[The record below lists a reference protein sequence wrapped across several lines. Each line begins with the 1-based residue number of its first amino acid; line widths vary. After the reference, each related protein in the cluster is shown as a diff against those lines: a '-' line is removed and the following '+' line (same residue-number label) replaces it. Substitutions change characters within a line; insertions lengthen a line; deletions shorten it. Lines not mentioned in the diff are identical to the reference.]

1 MDKVFQLIDT
11 IIDQEILIS
20 GILSNLRKKDAVEY
34 QKVDVRPIIIKGG
47 RVYQFSYHYPKKVIH
62 ENLEGAAAVNKL
74 RELMEQY
81 FRQGQL
87 YTAEADYQILISKKG
102 SAAVLKKP
110 PTKEAQDLSHN
121 RKKSYI
127 IPENE
132 PCPFM
137 KRLGVMNEK
146 GKVLANKYD
155 KFRQINRFLEMVAD
169 IVPHLKNKG
178 EPLQI
183 VDFGCGKS
191 YLTFA
196 LYHYLTAILDM
207 KVNILGLDLKEDVV
221 NHCNVIACDL
231 GYEQLKFITG
241 DIRQYTGKE
250 KIHMVVSLHAC
261 DTATDA
267 ALIKALEWDAEVILS
282 VPCCQHELLGQLHN
296 EVMKPMEKHGII
308 KERLSSLVTDSVRAN
323 ILEIMGYTT
332 QILEFISMEHTAKNL
347 LIRAVKGGRNTQE
360 AVEEYINFK
369 SFWKIEPY
377 LEKVLGERLKERL
390 VIKKGE

>member
-1 MDKVFQLIDT
+1 MDDIRELIDGVFG
-11 IIDQEILIS
+11 QETLIS
-20 GILSNLRKKDAVEY
+20 GIFSNLRKKEGAEY
-34 QKVDVRPIIIKGG
+34 QKVDVRPVVIKGQKL
-47 RVYQFSYHYPKKVIH
+47 YQFSYHYPKKVTH
-62 ENLEGAAAVNKL
+62 ENLEAKASAEKIKA
-74 RELMEQY
+74 LMAGY

-87 YTAEADYQILISKKG
+87 YTAEGDYQILISKKG
-102 SAAVLKKP
+102 SGTILKKP
-110 PTKEAQDLSHN
+110 PSKKAQDLSHN

-137 KRLGVMNEK
+137 KRLGVMNDK

-155 KFRQINRFLEMVAD
+155 KFRQINRFLEMVSD
-169 IVPHLKNKG
+169 IVPYLKDKG

-196 LYHYLTAILDM
+196 LYHYLTVILGM
-207 KVNILGLDLKEDVV
+207 KANILGLDLKEDVV
-221 NHCNVIACDL
+221 KHCNTIASDL
-231 GYEQLKFITG
+231 AYEQLRFITG
-241 DIRQYTGKE
+241 DIRQYTGKD

-267 ALIKALEWDAEVILS
+267 ALVKAIEWDAEVILS
-282 VPCCQHELLGQLHN
+282 VPCCQHELLGQIHHQ
-296 EVMKPMEKHGII
+296 VMKPMEKHGII
-308 KERLSSLVTDSVRAN
+308 KERLSSLVTDSIRAN

-347 LIRAVKGGRNTQE
+347 LIRAVKGSRNTRE
-360 AVEEYINFK
+360 AVEEYISFK
-369 SFWKIEPY
+369 SFWKVEPY
-377 LEKVLGERLKERL
+377 LEKALGARLQERLMRKRE
-390 VIKKGE
+390 E

>member
-11 IIDQEILIS
+11 ILEKETLIS
-20 GILSNLRKKDAVEY
+20 GVLSNLRKKDSVEY
-34 QKVDVRPIIIKGG
+34 QKVDVRPIAIKGE
-47 RVYQFSYHYPKKVIH
+47 RVYQFSYHYPKKVTH
-62 ENLEGAAAVNKL
+62 ENLEATVALK
-74 RELMEQY
+74 RFKELIQEY

-87 YTAEADYQILISKKG
+87 YTVEADYQILISKKG
-102 SAAVLKKP
+102 SATTLKKP

-121 RKKSYI
+121 RQKSYI

-132 PCPFM
+132 PCSFM

-146 GKVLANKYD
+146 GKVLADKYD
-155 KFRQINRFLEMVAD
+155 KFRQINRFLEMVSD

-178 EPLQI
+178 EILQI

-196 LYHYLTAILDM
+196 LYHYLTRVLDM

-221 NHCNVIACDL
+221 NHCNAIACDL
-231 GYEQLKFITG
+231 EYEQLKFITG
-241 DIRQYTGKE
+241 DIQQYTGKE

-267 ALIKALEWDAEVILS
+267 ALVKALEWDAEVILS

-296 EVMKPMEKHGII
+296 GVMKPMEKHGII

-323 ILEIMGYTT
+323 ILEIMGYST

-347 LIRAVKGGRNTQE
+347 LIRAVKGGRNNRE
-360 AVEEYINFK
+360 AVEEYITFKNF
-369 SFWKIEPY
+369 WNIEPY
-377 LEKVLGERLKERL
+377 LEKALGERLKERM
-390 VIKKGE
+390 IRKEGE